1 MKIPG
6 VFLCLLISS
15 CFIAC
20 PAFAECGLPSGDS
33 VQVVRVSD
41 GDTLKLQD
49 GRSVRVLGIN
59 APEIAH
65 GAVKGQPF
73 GRESKAHAQMFVDA
87 AKGRIRLGFEREI
100 KDRYGR
106 LLAHVYDSQ
115 NRSLAAEQLRAGMAL
130 QIAVPPNYSQMDCL
144 RPLENSAR
152 EHKRGLWRSSYWQ
165 PVQITSLQET
175 ETGFRHVRGRITK
188 VSMNTAI
195 WLEFDGQLVAKI
207 AKKDW
212 PLFMGKLAGVY
223 KKADW
228 LKLKGKEVELRGW
241 ITRRKSN
248 PARQYKPLILHVRVP
263 SSMRAVD
270 R

>member
-1 MKIPG
+1 M
-6 VFLCLLISS
+6 
-15 CFIAC
+15 
-20 PAFAECGLPSGDS
+20 
-33 VQVVRVSD
+33 SD
-41 GDTLKLQD
+41 GDTLKLHD

-73 GRESKAHAQMFVDA
+73 GRESKAHAQMFVDET
-87 AKGRIRLGFEREI
+87 KGRIRLGFEREI

-152 EHKRGLWRSSYWQ
+152 EKKLGLWRSSYWQ

-175 ETGFRHVRGRITK
+175 EAGFRHVRGRITK

-228 LKLKGKEVELRGW
+228 LSLKGKEVELRGW

-263 SSMRAVD
+263 SSMRVVD